1 MSVLTKSLPPIPFGD
16 APDCVLLYCPLVD
29 SYRVIV
35 GTAQDNK
42 ATLIASSHMGY
53 SDYDSHGCNCYLGA
67 DAVSY
72 MLTDGEWIKDGWNSY
87 SSFIFVNEKDIR
99 SDRTMGGVPISATFD
114 LYLDTHLTPYT
125 SLGDSVLLDYRY
137 IDLHHDPV
145 VLMDSVLSGE
155 KLTAP
160 ILTEFY
166 GLLPVLLAVLV
177 SCLAIRKGIT
187 FAFCH
192 LRGA

>member
-35 GTAQDNK
+35 GTAQNGK
-42 ATLIASSHMGY
+42 AHLSAVYASGH
-53 SDYDSHGCNCYLGA
+53 SDYSSDGCRLCFPAG
-67 DAVSY
+67 AVSY
-72 MLTDGEWIKDGWNSY
+72 MLTNGEWIEEPQSY
-87 SSFIFVNEKDIR
+87 TTSFIFVNEKDMDGTV
-99 SDRTMGGVPISATFD
+99 SMGGVPISATFD
-114 LYLDTHLTPYT
+114 LYLDTHLTPYADW
-125 SLGDSVLLDYRY
+125 GDTVLLDYSY

-145 VLMDSVLSGE
+145 VLIDSVLSGE
-155 KLTAP
+155 KLTTP
-160 ILTEFY
+160 ILKEFY

-177 SCLAIRKGIT
+177 SFLAIRKGIS
-187 FAFCH
+187 FVECH